1 MDDQTINIKELLNNI
16 ENNNNAMIEIKNH
29 TLYFLQKY
37 ENDNLLD
44 LIKSAT
50 LRGFSGVE
58 WIDFWGIGGLS
69 LDIIIQSANNIIKKQ
84 KLETIIEPY
93 YNNVNHRLGIAIK
106 RCHYKEKIKSL
117 PMEIRNIT
125 NKSKKHSKYYY
136 IPNES
141 DFIDIPN
148 SDFTTFNI

>member
-1 MDDQTINIKELLNNI
+1 MVYIKNIFVFTNKFIIINQTINIKELLNNI
-16 ENNNNAMIEIKNH
+16 ENNIENNNAMIEIKNH

-69 LDIIIQSANNIIKKQ
+69 LDIIIQSVNNIIKKQ

-106 RCHYKEKIKSL
+106 RCHYKEKMKSL
-117 PMEIRNIT
+117 PMEIRNII
-125 NKSKKHSKYYY
+125 NKSK
-136 IPNES
+136 
-141 DFIDIPN
+141 
-148 SDFTTFNI
+148 TF